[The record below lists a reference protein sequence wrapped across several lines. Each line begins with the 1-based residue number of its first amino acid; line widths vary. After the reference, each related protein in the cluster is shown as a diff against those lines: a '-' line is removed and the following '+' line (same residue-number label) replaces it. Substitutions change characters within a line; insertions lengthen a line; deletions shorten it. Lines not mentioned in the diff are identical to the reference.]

1 MIAETWCGTCLQCPQ
16 NKIHF
21 FSTDF
26 FKNHDFFFLI
36 YSQNTEDKGESDDS
50 SDASKSEISLV
61 YEIAL
66 KKNLC
71 VNFEV
76 RFSKQIW

>member
-1 MIAETWCGTCLQCPQ
+1 MSDVLFQSPE
-16 NKIHF
+16 
-21 FSTDF
+21 
-26 FKNHDFFFLI
+26 
-36 YSQNTEDKGESDDS
+36 EKGEAEEG

-66 KKNLC
+66 KRNLS

-76 RFSKQIW
+76 RKMC

>member
-1 MIAETWCGTCLQCPQ
+1 MIAETWCGACLQCPQ
-16 NKIHF
+16 NKINF
-21 FSTDF
+21 FSADF
-26 FKNHDFFFLI
+26 FKNYDFFFFI

>member
-1 MIAETWCGTCLQCPQ
+1 MVKL
-16 NKIHF
+16 
-21 FSTDF
+21 
-26 FKNHDFFFLI
+26 FFLKYVGTFPTDLSCFLNI
-36 YSQNTEDKGESDDS
+36 ASQNTEEKGESEDG

-66 KKNLC
+66 KRNLS

-76 RFSKQIW
+76 RHLGQIS

>member
-1 MIAETWCGTCLQCPQ
+1 MKKVHRSCVTILTWIFFLLFQSPEEKAETDEG
-16 NKIHF
+16 
-21 FSTDF
+21 
-26 FKNHDFFFLI
+26 
-36 YSQNTEDKGESDDS
+36 

-66 KKNLC
+66 KRNLS

-76 RFSKQIW
+76 RKC